1 MPGIAVNIGGRTV
14 YVIDLTLTVGTETPV
29 FPGDPDIAREVVS
42 RIEDTGIEHYLHRL
56 GDHVFVPHADAP
68 NHQNPELKAL
78 GVEAYGPEY
87 EFNEAVVIDLA
98 DADEAQEVDS
108 IRMLRTVD
116 VAHLEPHADA
126 LRAMSAVVVRTGAE
140 LWRLSGRPFPPEA
153 IPGFTAEAGAF
164 LAGFEN
170 LRVVGTDSLTV
181 DIFDPLLPRHAV
193 HQALKEKLIVESL
206 VHLHEIPEASRKR
219 FLLQTALVKIH
230 GATGCPVVAR
240 AWLT

>member
-14 YVIDLTLTVGTETPV
+14 DVIDLTLPVGTETPV
-29 FPGDPDIAREVVS
+29 FPGDPVIAREVVS

-78 GVEAYGPEY
+78 GVEAWGPEF
-87 EFNEAVVIDLA
+87 EFNEALVIDLA
-98 DADEAQEVDS
+98 GADEAVEVDS
-108 IRMLRTVD
+108 VRLLRTVD
-116 VAHLEPHADA
+116 VAHLEPHSDA
-126 LRAMSAVVVRTGAE
+126 LQAVSAVVIRTGAE
-140 LWRLSGRPFPPEA
+140 MWRLSGRPFPPAA
-153 IPGFTAEAGAF
+153 IPGFTAGAGAF
-164 LAGFEN
+164 LADFEN

-181 DIFDPLLPRHAV
+181 DIYDPHTPRNTV
-193 HQALKEKLIVESL
+193 HRALKRKLIVESL
-206 VHLHEIPEASRKR
+206 VHLDEIPEASRKR